1 MLTLNE
7 FIKLVLMKK
16 ITLITGKNGSFFCKT
31 PYGKECEVHEISNN
45 RTSYFEIG
53 RIEHLLKADQLV
65 HPIN

>member
-1 MLTLNE
+1 
-7 FIKLVLMKK
+7 MKK